1 MKKNEGCRHLARKRG
16 EIPVDTKRRKDRRK
30 DRKNWNLNL
39 FKKALTG
46 LFVWLYT
53 MCIAVE
59 ADRIARA
66 SKTPGNGFDSRQL
79 HHNIKGIN
87 YET

>member
-1 MKKNEGCRHLARKRG
+1 MVIAHTTQLVLTTHTHSN
-16 EIPVDTKRRKDRRK
+16 
-30 DRKNWNLNL
+30 NL
-39 FKKALTG
+39 FEFVQKG
-46 LFVWLYT
+46 LDGPFCLAVYYVY
-53 MCIAVE
+53 AVE